1 MSEATFF
8 LFKALMDIFTVGVVF
23 NFLFRLLKVD
33 YYNPIVQG
41 IIRAVDFPSQ
51 LLRSIIR
58 PIWTVD
64 LSSFVVA
71 IFIQASAFYLAVIAG
86 SIGYDP
92 IKILI
97 WSLYSVILLSLKMI
111 WWILLGGIIIS
122 FVARSV
128 FHPAVVLIR
137 QMSDKFFNPFRVFLP
152 PMGGLDFSPIFAF
165 LLLNFLQIAFA
176 QFALESGLPVWLS
189 VGF

>member
-8 LFKALMDIFTVGVVF
+8 LFKALMDIFTIGVVF

-71 IFIQASAFYLAVIAG
+71 IFIQAGAFYLAVIAG

>member
-8 LFKALMDIFTVGVVF
+8 LFKALMDIFTIGVVF

-71 IFIQASAFYLAVIAG
+71 IFIQAGAFYLAVIAG

-92 IKILI
+92 IKILV

-122 FVARSV
+122 FVASNV

>member
-8 LFKALMDIFTVGVVF
+8 LFKTLMDIFTVGVVF

-71 IFIQASAFYLAVIAG
+71 IFIQAGAFYLAVIAG

-122 FVARSV
+122 FVASNV

>member
-8 LFKALMDIFTVGVVF
+8 LFKALMDIFTIGVVF

-71 IFIQASAFYLAVIAG
+71 IFIQAGAFYLAVIAG

-92 IKILI
+92 IKILV

>member
-23 NFLFRLLKVD
+23 KFLFRLLKVD

-64 LSSFVVA
+64 LSSFIVA
-71 IFIQASAFYLAVIAG
+71 IFIQAGAFYLAVITG
-86 SIGYDP
+86 SIEYDP
-92 IKILI
+92 VKILI

-122 FVARSV
+122 FVASSV

>member
-8 LFKALMDIFTVGVVF
+8 LFKALMDIFTIGVVF

-64 LSSFVVA
+64 LSSFFVA
-71 IFIQASAFYLAVIAG
+71 IFIQAGAFYLAVIAG

-92 IKILI
+92 IKILV

>member
-64 LSSFVVA
+64 LSSFIVA
-71 IFIQASAFYLAVIAG
+71 IFIQVGAFYLAVITG
-86 SIGYDP
+86 SIEYDP
-92 IKILI
+92 VKILI

-111 WWILLGGIIIS
+111 WLILLGGIIIS
-122 FVARSV
+122 FVASNV

>member
-1 MSEATFF
+1 MSEVTFF

-64 LSSFVVA
+64 LSSFIVA
-71 IFIQASAFYLAVIAG
+71 IFIQAGAFYLAVITG
-86 SIGYDP
+86 SIEYDP
-92 IKILI
+92 VKILI

-122 FVARSV
+122 LCS
-128 FHPAVVLIR
+128 
-137 QMSDKFFNPFRVFLP
+137 SSNVFLSCC
-152 PMGGLDFSPIFAF
+152 GSY
-165 LLLNFLQIAFA
+165 
-176 QFALESGLPVWLS
+176 
-189 VGF
+189 

>member
-1 MSEATFF
+1 M
-8 LFKALMDIFTVGVVF
+8 
-23 NFLFRLLKVD
+23 KVD

-51 LLRSIIR
+51 LLRSMIR

-71 IFIQASAFYLAVIAG
+71 IFIQAGAFYLAVIAG

-92 IKILI
+92 IKILV

-122 FVARSV
+122 FVASSV

>member
-51 LLRSIIR
+51 LLRSMIR

-71 IFIQASAFYLAVIAG
+71 IFIQAGAFYLAVIAG

-92 IKILI
+92 VKILV

>member
-51 LLRSIIR
+51 LLRSMIR

-64 LSSFVVA
+64 LSSFFVA
-71 IFIQASAFYLAVIAG
+71 IFIQAGAFYLAVIAG
-86 SIGYDP
+86 SIEYDP

>member
-8 LFKALMDIFTVGVVF
+8 LFKALMDIFTIGVVF

-71 IFIQASAFYLAVIAG
+71 IFIQAGAFYLAVIAG

-92 IKILI
+92 IKILV

-122 FVARSV
+122 FVASNV

-165 LLLNFLQIAFA
+165 ILLNFLQIAFA

>member
-71 IFIQASAFYLAVIAG
+71 IFIQAGAFYLAVIAG

-92 IKILI
+92 IKILV

-176 QFALESGLPVWLS
+176 QYALESGLPVWLS

>member
-8 LFKALMDIFTVGVVF
+8 LFKALLDIFTIGVVF

-33 YYNPIVQG
+33 YYNPLVQG

-51 LLRSIIR
+51 LLRSVIK
-58 PIWTVD
+58 PIYSLD
-64 LSSFVVA
+64 LSCFLVALFV
-71 IFIQASAFYLAVIAG
+71 QAGAFYLAVMTG
-86 SIGYDP
+86 SVDYEP

-97 WSLYSVILLSLKMI
+97 WSSYSVILLMLKMV
-111 WWILLGGIIIS
+111 WWIMLGGIILS
-122 FVARSV
+122 WVAGDN
-128 FHPAVVLIR
+128 FHPAIVLIR
-137 QMSDKFFNPFRVFLP
+137 QMSDKLFKPFRIFLP

-165 LLLNFLQIAFA
+165 ILLNFFQAIFI
-176 QFALESGLPVWLS
+176 QFAVESGLPVWLS

>member
-8 LFKALMDIFTVGVVF
+8 LFKALMDIFTIGVVF

-71 IFIQASAFYLAVIAG
+71 IFIQAGAFYLAVIAG

-92 IKILI
+92 IKILV

-137 QMSDKFFNPFRVFLP
+137 LMSDKFFNPFRVFLP

-165 LLLNFLQIAFA
+165 ILLNFLQIAFA

>member
-51 LLRSIIR
+51 LLRSMIR

-71 IFIQASAFYLAVIAG
+71 IFIQAGAFYLAVIAG
-86 SIGYDP
+86 SIEYEP

-122 FVARSV
+122 FVASNV